1 VNQIVVDREDILG
14 AAQRQ
19 LNRDAGS
26 SMAVVA
32 KAAGV
37 GRATLHRHF
46 ASREA
51 LLTEIGTRSLDRWE
65 SRLRD
70 RDVAATGASGDAA
83 RIAACLH
90 GLVADFVADAD
101 DFGFALTDSYMCT
114 EPALKRRA
122 DLLFE
127 QEIAF
132 YAAAQ
137 AAGVLRADVPARWVG
152 HSMYG
157 QLIAARDA
165 LRDGDVARR
174 DLDALV
180 LSTFLTGSGPR

>member
-1 VNQIVVDREDILG
+1 MVEREDILG

-19 LNRDAGS
+19 LNREPGS

-70 RDVAATGASGDAA
+70 RDVAATAAAGDAA
-83 RIAACLH
+83 RIADCLH
-90 GLVADFVADAD
+90 GLVADFVADAE

-114 EPALKRRA
+114 EPALVQRA
-122 DLLFE
+122 DRLFAR
-127 QEIAF
+127 EIEF
-132 YAAAQ
+132 
-137 AAGVLRADVPARWVG
+137 
-152 HSMYG
+152 
-157 QLIAARDA
+157 
-165 LRDGDVARR
+165 
-174 DLDALV
+174 
-180 LSTFLTGSGPR
+180 

>member
-1 VNQIVVDREDILG
+1 MIEREDILG

-19 LNRDAGS
+19 LNRDPGS
-26 SMAVVA
+26 AMAVVA

-37 GRATLHRHF
+37 GRATLHRYF
-46 ASREA
+46 ATREA

-70 RDVAATGASGDAA
+70 RDVAATAASGDPG
-83 RIAACLH
+83 RIAACLE
-90 GLVADFVADAD
+90 GLVGDFVADAD
-101 DFGFALTDSYMCT
+101 DFGFALTDSYMCA
-114 EPALKRRA
+114 EPALAERA
-122 DLLFE
+122 DALFE
-127 QEIAF
+127 EEVAF

-137 AAGVLRADVPARWVG
+137 AAGVLRADVPPRWLG

-157 QLIAARDA
+157 QLVAARDA
-165 LRDGDVARR
+165 LRGGDVARR

-180 LSTFLTGSGPR
+180 LSTFLTGSGAR